1 MPGLFRPNRTFA
13 YQPALAWFAAFGAA
27 WVFVLVML
35 GAFTT
40 SIGAGMVFPDWPLS
54 NGTLNPAGWLQNI
67 AMFAEHSHRL
77 SAGVMS
83 TITLLLAGALWRN
96 EARGWLRRLGWLGVA
111 LVLLQAVVGGLRV
124 LLDQQQVALI
134 DTSVGRLFA
143 MLHAGLAQI
152 FACTLLA
159 IAAALSRPWIE
170 RARALA
176 TGGAGLQRL
185 GVVCC
190 GLLLAQLAIAA
201 VMRHSFAGL
210 AIPTFPLT
218 PEGGLVPAHWDFRV
232 GIHFAHR
239 AMALA
244 LTVTMA
250 WFAGAAWRS
259 AGRQSAA
266 SAGLK
271 GLAALMVTLLA
282 LQITL
287 GAAVIW
293 TARNAYYTTA
303 HVLAGALT
311 LAATFL
317 LTWVLHRDALEGTPL
332 NSAPSSAGQQS
343 ALPGK
348 AISPVGTDRRAAQ
361 SPIHA

>member
-1 MPGLFRPNRTFA
+1 MPGLFRTARTSV

-77 SAGVMS
+77 SAGVMG
-83 TITLLLAGALWRN
+83 TITLLLAAALWRN

-124 LLDQQQVALI
+124 LLDHQQVALI
-134 DTSVGRLFA
+134 DTSMGRLFA

-152 FACTLLA
+152 FVCTLLA
-159 IAAALSRPWIE
+159 IAAALSRPWIAG
-170 RARALA
+170 ARAPA
-176 TGGAGLQRL
+176 PGGAALHRL

-239 AMALA
+239 AMALV
-244 LTVTMA
+244 LTVALA
-250 WFAGAAWRS
+250 WFAAAVWRA
-259 AGRQSAA
+259 AG
-266 SAGLK
+266 AGLK
-271 GLAALMVTLLA
+271 GLAVLMVTLLA

-293 TARNAYYTTA
+293 TGRNAYYTTA
-303 HVLAGALT
+303 HVLVGALT

-317 LTWVLHRDALEGTPL
+317 LTWVLHRDALEGTML
-332 NSAPSSAGQQS
+332 NGAPSSAGPQS
-343 ALPGK
+343 ALPEN
-348 AISPVGTDRRAAQ
+348 AISPVGTDHRAAQ

>member
-1 MPGLFRPNRTFA
+1 MPGLLRTARTAA

-40 SIGAGMVFPDWPLS
+40 SIGAGMVFQDWPLS
-54 NGTLNPAGWLQNI
+54 NGTLNPAGWLQNL

-83 TITLLLAGALWRN
+83 TITLLLAAVLWRN
-96 EARGWLRRLGWLGVA
+96 EARGWLRRLAWFSVA

-124 LLDQQQVALI
+124 LLDHQPVALI

-152 FACTLLA
+152 FVCTLLA

-170 RARALA
+170 GARAPA
-176 TGGAGLQRL
+176 PPGAGLHRL
-185 GVVCC
+185 GVACC

-218 PEGGLVPAHWDFRV
+218 PEGGLVPTHWDFRV

-239 AMALA
+239 AMALV
-244 LTVTMA
+244 LTVALA
-250 WFAGAAWRS
+250 WFAGAVWRS
-259 AGRQSAA
+259 AGQQSGT
-266 SAGLK
+266 GLK
-271 GLAALMVTLLA
+271 GLAALMVALLA
-282 LQITL
+282 LQLTL

-293 TARNAYYTTA
+293 TGRNAYYTTA
-303 HVLAGALT
+303 HVLVGALT

-317 LTWVLHRDALEGTPL
+317 LTWVLHRDVLEQMTSNG
-332 NSAPSSAGQQS
+332 APNGR
-343 ALPGK
+343 ALPVQ
-348 AISPVGTDRRAAQ
+348 AVRSPV
-361 SPIHA
+361 HA

>member
-1 MPGLFRPNRTFA
+1 MPGLFRHNRTFA

-111 LVLLQAVVGGLRV
+111 LVLVQAVVGGLRV

-152 FACTLLA
+152 FVCTLLA

-170 RARALA
+170 GARALA
-176 TGGAGLQRL
+176 PGGAGLHRL

-239 AMALA
+239 AMALV

-250 WFAGAAWRS
+250 WFAVAVWRS
-259 AGRQSAA
+259 VGRQSAA
-266 SAGLK
+266 GAGLK

-303 HVLAGALT
+303 HVLVGALT

-317 LTWVLHRDALEGTPL
+317 LTWVLHRDALAGTML
-332 NSAPSSAGQQS
+332 NGAPSSAGPQS
-343 ALPGK
+343 ALPEN

-361 SPIHA
+361 FPIHA

>member
-1 MPGLFRPNRTFA
+1 MPGLFRTARTSA

-83 TITLLLAGALWRN
+83 TITLLLAVVLWRN
-96 EARGWLRRLGWLGVA
+96 EARGWLRRLAWLGVA

-124 LLDQQQVALI
+124 LLDHQQVALI

-143 MLHAGLAQI
+143 MLHAGLAQV
-152 FACTLLA
+152 FVCTLMA

-170 RARALA
+170 GARTPAP
-176 TGGAGLQRL
+176 GGAGLHRL

-218 PEGGLVPAHWDFRV
+218 PEGGLVPARWDFRV

-239 AMALA
+239 AMALV
-244 LTVTMA
+244 LTVALA
-250 WFAGAAWRS
+250 WFAVAVWRAAGAA
-259 AGRQSAA
+259 
-266 SAGLK
+266 LK
-271 GLAALMVTLLA
+271 GLAALMVTLLV

-293 TARNAYYTTA
+293 TERNAYYTTA
-303 HVLAGALT
+303 HVLVGALT

-317 LTWVLHRDALEGTPL
+317 LTWVLHRDALEQMTSNGAPGSRAL
-332 NSAPSSAGQQS
+332 PVQAPS
-343 ALPGK
+343 L
-348 AISPVGTDRRAAQ
+348 VETDRGAVR